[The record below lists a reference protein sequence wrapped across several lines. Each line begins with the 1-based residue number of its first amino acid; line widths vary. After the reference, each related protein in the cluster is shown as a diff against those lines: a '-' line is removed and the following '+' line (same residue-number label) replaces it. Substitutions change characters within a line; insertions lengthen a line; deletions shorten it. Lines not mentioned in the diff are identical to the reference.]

1 MIDLDAATLKYPKS
15 RRLLGKLFPTL
26 EVRPPALAD
35 GNFGEFTFKP
45 LSLKTF
51 TILLNETFTMLLNA
65 EWCTVVGALPRL
77 KHPIT
82 VALFSALLSS
92 LSHTFCDHANGKWK
106 RQMVL
111 GTLWSG
117 EAAKGRVCELP
128 NLKVW
133 PRRYRKTKFVYPQ
146 EISQLENGNIT
157 WWAWG
162 PAAQNPLGRREKNRG
177 PYVRL
182 SSA

>member
-65 EWCTVVGALPRL
+65 E
-77 KHPIT
+77 
-82 VALFSALLSS
+82 
-92 LSHTFCDHANGKWK
+92 
-106 RQMVL
+106 
-111 GTLWSG
+111 
-117 EAAKGRVCELP
+117 
-128 NLKVW
+128 
-133 PRRYRKTKFVYPQ
+133 
-146 EISQLENGNIT
+146 
-157 WWAWG
+157 
-162 PAAQNPLGRREKNRG
+162 
-177 PYVRL
+177 
-182 SSA
+182 